1 MDAKELMK
9 IARKARQNAYAP
21 YSHFAVGAALL
32 AESGRVYTGCNIE
45 NASYGLT
52 CCAERNAIFAAVGAG
67 ERRFKN
73 AGSSGGQPRTCS
85 TLRSMP
91 PGNCRVWHTACCY
104 GQFKGS
110 NQNHVGRRT
119 AALRFG
125 QESMNTKERNK
136 IEKNKHY
143 TGFAAMVGRPN
154 VGKSTLTN
162 ALIGEKIAI
171 MSDRPQTTRNKIMC
185 I

>member
-67 ERRFKN
+67 ERRFKML
-73 AGSSGGQPRTCS
+73 AVAADS
-85 TLRSMP
+85 TEPVAPCGACRQVIAEFGIPLVVM
-91 PGNCRVWHTACCY
+91 GNLNEETKTMTAEELLPY
-104 GQFKGS
+104 G
-110 NQNHVGRRT
+110 
-119 AALRFG
+119 FG
-125 QESMNTKERNK
+125 QESMNNK
-136 IEKNKHY
+136 
-143 TGFAAMVGRPN
+143 
-154 VGKSTLTN
+154 
-162 ALIGEKIAI
+162 GEK
-171 MSDRPQTTRNKIMC
+171 
-185 I
+185 

>member
-67 ERRFKN
+67 ERRFKML
-73 AGSSGGQPRTCS
+73 AVAADSPEPVAPCGACRQVIVEFGIP
-85 TLRSMP
+85 LVVM
-91 PGNCRVWHTACCY
+91 GNLKEATKTMTAEELLPY
-104 GQFKGS
+104 G
-110 NQNHVGRRT
+110 
-119 AALRFG
+119 FG
-125 QESMNTKERNK
+125 QESMNNK
-136 IEKNKHY
+136 
-143 TGFAAMVGRPN
+143 
-154 VGKSTLTN
+154 
-162 ALIGEKIAI
+162 GEK
-171 MSDRPQTTRNKIMC
+171 
-185 I
+185 

>member
-67 ERRFKN
+67 ERRFKML
-73 AGSSGGQPRTCS
+73 AVAADSPEPVAPCGACRQVIAEFGIP
-85 TLRSMP
+85 LVVM
-91 PGNCRVWHTACCY
+91 GNLKEATKTMTAEELLPY
-104 GQFKGS
+104 G
-110 NQNHVGRRT
+110 
-119 AALRFG
+119 FG
-125 QESMNTKERNK
+125 QESMNNK
-136 IEKNKHY
+136 
-143 TGFAAMVGRPN
+143 
-154 VGKSTLTN
+154 
-162 ALIGEKIAI
+162 GEK
-171 MSDRPQTTRNKIMC
+171 
-185 I
+185 

>member
-67 ERRFKN
+67 ERRFKML
-73 AGSSGGQPRTCS
+73 AVAADSPEPVAPCGACRQVIAEFGIPFVV
-85 TLRSMP
+85 M
-91 PGNCRVWHTACCY
+91 GNLKEETKTMTAEELLPY
-104 GQFKGS
+104 G
-110 NQNHVGRRT
+110 
-119 AALRFG
+119 FG
-125 QESMNTKERNK
+125 QDSMNNK
-136 IEKNKHY
+136 
-143 TGFAAMVGRPN
+143 
-154 VGKSTLTN
+154 
-162 ALIGEKIAI
+162 GEK
-171 MSDRPQTTRNKIMC
+171 
-185 I
+185 

>member
-67 ERRFKN
+67 ERRFKML
-73 AGSSGGQPRTCS
+73 AVAADSSEPVAPCGACRQVIAEFGIP
-85 TLRSMP
+85 LVVM
-91 PGNCRVWHTACCY
+91 GNLKEATKTMTAEELLPY
-104 GQFKGS
+104 G
-110 NQNHVGRRT
+110 
-119 AALRFG
+119 FG
-125 QESMNTKERNK
+125 QDSMNNK
-136 IEKNKHY
+136 
-143 TGFAAMVGRPN
+143 
-154 VGKSTLTN
+154 
-162 ALIGEKIAI
+162 GEK
-171 MSDRPQTTRNKIMC
+171 
-185 I
+185 

>member
-67 ERRFKN
+67 ERRFKML
-73 AGSSGGQPRTCS
+73 AVAADSSEPVAPCGACRQVIAEFGIP
-85 TLRSMP
+85 LVVM
-91 PGNCRVWHTACCY
+91 GNLKEAAKTMTAEELLPY
-104 GQFKGS
+104 G
-110 NQNHVGRRT
+110 
-119 AALRFG
+119 FG
-125 QESMNTKERNK
+125 QESMNNK
-136 IEKNKHY
+136 
-143 TGFAAMVGRPN
+143 
-154 VGKSTLTN
+154 
-162 ALIGEKIAI
+162 GEK
-171 MSDRPQTTRNKIMC
+171 
-185 I
+185 

>member
-67 ERRFKN
+67 ERRFKML
-73 AGSSGGQPRTCS
+73 AVAADSPEPVAPCGACRQVIAEFGIP
-85 TLRSMP
+85 LVVM
-91 PGNCRVWHTACCY
+91 GNLKEEIEIMTAEELLPY
-104 GQFKGS
+104 G
-110 NQNHVGRRT
+110 
-119 AALRFG
+119 FG
-125 QESMNTKERNK
+125 QESMNNK
-136 IEKNKHY
+136 
-143 TGFAAMVGRPN
+143 
-154 VGKSTLTN
+154 
-162 ALIGEKIAI
+162 GEK
-171 MSDRPQTTRNKIMC
+171 
-185 I
+185 